1 MASGCGRRAR
11 ACTLLWIGTGLIGC
25 DALQPPSFSARLRNV
40 AVRSRAHLF
49 PSDSAD
55 VSPDATVGR
64 RAALDNV
71 LRSVFST
78 TAIFS
83 AGPLSPARAAVDV
96 ESLVETKPVE
106 PVEMKAFLD
115 PMGFFSIRVPK
126 IFYILRRSAKGDLPD
141 ASGKGRRGASIFTAG
156 NLAKS
161 EVVAVERFPVRVL
174 LEDEGIRADGDLSTF
189 PAIAQPLTVA
199 TLLTQRRER
208 ERGGGGAGSS
218 TRTKLIQDSVKIS
231 EDGRTLKFDLRTA
244 VEVQKPELQL
254 EMTGRSELVRITLA
268 RAELRS
274 GDGNLMVVYASGVEQ
289 DMEGPDGPA
298 LRDTIESFAVYDTSS
313 VAIKQ

>member
-1 MASGCGRRAR
+1 M
-11 ACTLLWIGTGLIGC
+11 GLIGC
-25 DALQPPSFSARLRNV
+25 GALQPPIFSARVRNV

-49 PSDSAD
+49 PSDPAG

-71 LRSVFST
+71 LRSVFSAAT
-78 TAIFS
+78 VFS
-83 AGPLSPARAAVDV
+83 AGPFGSARAAVDV

-106 PVEMKAFLD
+106 MKSFLD

-174 LEDEGIRADGDLSTF
+174 LEDEGIRADGDISTF

-208 ERGGGGAGSS
+208 ERGGGAGGLSS
-218 TRTKLIQDSVKIS
+218 TRTKLIQDSVKMS
-231 EDGRTLKFDLRTA
+231 EDGRTLMFDLRTA
-244 VEVQKPELQL
+244 VEVQKPELQQ
-254 EMTGRSELVRITLA
+254 EMTGRSELVRITFA

-274 GDGNLMVVYASGVEQ
+274 GDGNLMVCYASGLET

-298 LRDTIESFAVYDTSS
+298 LRDTIDSFAIYDTSS
-313 VAIKQ
+313 VVIKQ